1 MELINKSNYKEL
13 KKIIENQLFKKVLV
27 VGGSYSFVNSGA
39 KKIIYEFL
47 KNKEKYVFL
56 KKKKLPEINE
66 LLKLN
71 KATRIFNPDLIISVG
86 GGSVMDLAKISNV
99 TCKNNNLKNQ
109 ILDNSVL
116 IEKEHCKH
124 IAIPT
129 TAGSGAEVTTNAV
142 IYVDNTKYSVEHELI
157 KPTYMAL
164 FPELIIKNNKLNI
177 IQSSAFDSFAQAV
190 ESMFSVKSTSESLLN
205 SKKSIKFFLSNYK
218 KFISNKNLE
227 NAYKLSLSSYYSG
240 KAISISKTIAPHA
253 VSYPFTSLFN
263 VDHGHAVSLTFN
275 SFLKFNYES
284 KAKSVSKYD
293 LVNRYNLL
301 FKYTNSKNM
310 EDLSNQIDQIKLD
323 LSLESKLSKI
333 NRKIPGKLNLILD
346 GINIQR
352 LNNNPIKIQKKNILN
367 ILKKIV

>member
-27 VGGSYSFVNSGA
+27 VGGAHSFVNSGA

-47 KNKEKYVFL
+47 KNKEKNFFL

-71 KATRIFNPDLIISVG
+71 KVIRIFNPDLIISIG
-86 GGSVMDLAKISNV
+86 GGSVMDLSKISNV
-99 TCKNNNLKNQ
+99 TCNNDNLKKQILNNN
-109 ILDNSVL
+109 VL
-116 IEKEHCKH
+116 IKKEHCKL

-142 IYVDNTKYSVEHELI
+142 IYVNNIKYSVEHELI

-164 FPELIIKNNKLNI
+164 FPELVVKNDKLSI
-177 IQSSAFDSFAQAV
+177 LQSSAFDSFAQAV
-190 ESMFSVKSTSESLLN
+190 ESMFSVKSTSESLSH
-205 SKKSIKFFLSNYK
+205 SKKSIKFFLANYK
-218 KFISNKNLE
+218 NFISNKNLE
-227 NAYKLSLSSYYSG
+227 NAFKLSLSSYYSG

-263 VDHGHAVSLTFN
+263 VDHGHAVSLTFD
-275 SFLKFNYES
+275 SFLKFNYENN
-284 KAKSVSKYD
+284 ARSVSKYD
-293 LVNRYNLL
+293 LVDRYNLL
-301 FKYTNSKNM
+301 FKYTNSKNLD
-310 EDLSNQIDQIKLD
+310 DLMNNINRIKQD
-323 LSLESKLSKI
+323 LSLENKLSKV
-333 NRKIPGKLNLILD
+333 NKKIPGKLNLILD

-352 LNNNPIKIQKKNILN
+352 LNNNPIKIEKKNILG
-367 ILKKIV
+367 ILKKII